1 MSKVVLIYD
10 WAMKADEFK
19 ACVTAIEKLQN
30 VRAVAVSNYWLEMGW
45 ASPENH
51 NAQSNLIQNFWDKFN
66 QSLNCY
72 NNQYAEIFANRHLT
86 FQFKRIKDEMVNAL
100 AYGDIFAVLL
110 DILKP
115 SAIIFAHE
123 AFTLEKMLV
132 GLSKKKGIPTASL
145 FHGGLGP
152 RVGFQGLCGDSD
164 EILVWNNYDIDC
176 LVSFGVDRAR
186 IKKIGCVRY
195 ENEYKQY
202 KHHLH
207 PYDHRTKAKAKAFIG
222 LDKNKPLITL
232 LTAQI
237 NTGFAAPCADPG
249 KHREAI
255 RHYIS
260 FVQSRPDLQFVIKAH
275 PGYDYN
281 ELYSILRDYN
291 LPNLFYDAGLKLDVV
306 LKASDICFMVNY
318 FTSAAI
324 EAMLNRVPVI
334 FLDNGIYPLRDWQDS
349 LTDTNITRVSS
360 FLELESKINDLLT
373 RPEFKAN
380 TLLEADEILKNI
392 LGIEERSASDQ
403 LGLAITSMLNKK
415 NVDEVEF
422 DELSSRESLQYFL
435 QSNDSQLAIKSL
447 ALLQKHNSR
456 NIMYV
461 LSYLFGAYSLS
472 YFNVFRIFKQ
482 VKQMPIDMTWRD
494 VKWHLFQSY
503 ILGIFN
509 RSEKLRVIDI
519 VRILTICIFNPN
531 GFISSP
537 GSFKLMVGK
546 TLIRQLVGKH
556 RHSSIMHLIKRVNFQ
571 QSNKIFIKKTK

>member
-1 MSKVVLIYD
+1 
-10 WAMKADEFK
+10 MKADEFK
-19 ACVTAIEKLQN
+19 ACVTAVEKLQN

-45 ASPENH
+45 ALPQNH
-51 NAQSNLIQNFWDKFN
+51 NSQSNLIQNFWDKFN
-66 QSLNCY
+66 HSLNCY
-72 NNQYAEIFANRHLT
+72 NDQHAEIFANRHLT
-86 FQFKRIKDEMVNAL
+86 FQFKRIKDEMANAI

-176 LVSFGVDRAR
+176 LVAFGVDRAR

-195 ENEYKQY
+195 EDKYKQY
-202 KHHLH
+202 KHHPN
-207 PYDHRTKAKAKAFIG
+207 PYGHKTKAKAFIG
-222 LDKNKPLITL
+222 LDENKPLITL

-281 ELYSILRDYN
+281 ELYSILLDHN
-291 LPNLFYDAGLKLDVV
+291 LPNLFYDAGLKLDDV
-306 LKASDICFMVNY
+306 LKASDICFMLNY

-334 FLDNGIYPLRDWQDS
+334 FLDNSIYALRDWQDS

-392 LGIEERSASDQ
+392 LGIEERSATDQ
-403 LGLAITSMLNKK
+403 LGLAINSMLDKK
-415 NVDEVEF
+415 NDVEVEF
-422 DELSSRESLQYFL
+422 DGLSSREFLQYFL
-435 QSNDSQLAIKSL
+435 QSNDSQLAIKSSNFF
-447 ALLQKHNSR
+447 QIHNSR

-461 LSYLFGAYSLS
+461 LSYLCGAYSLS

-482 VKQMPIDMTWRD
+482 VKQMPIDLTWRD

-509 RSEKLRVIDI
+509 RSKQLRVIDI
-519 VRILTICIFNPN
+519 VRILLICIFNPI
-531 GFISSP
+531 GFISAP
-537 GSFKLMVGK
+537 GTFKSMVGK
-546 TLIRQLVGKH
+546 RLIRQLVGKKFLGYL
-556 RHSSIMHLIKRVNFQ
+556 MNLIRR
-571 QSNKIFIKKTK
+571 SRLR

>member
-1 MSKVVLIYD
+1 
-10 WAMKADEFK
+10 MKSDEFK

-45 ASPENH
+45 ALPENH

-66 QSLNCY
+66 HSLDCY
-72 NNQYAEIFANRHLT
+72 NDQYAEIFANRHLT

-123 AFTLEKMLV
+123 AFTVEKMLV
-132 GLSKKKGIPTASL
+132 GLAKKKGIPTASL

-152 RVGFQGLCGDSD
+152 RFGYQGLCGDSD

-176 LVSFGVDRAR
+176 LVSFRVDRAR

-195 ENEYKQY
+195 EDAYNQYKQ
-202 KHHLH
+202 H
-207 PYDHRTKAKAKAFIG
+207 PHPDDHRAKAKAIIG
-222 LDKNKPLITL
+222 MDKNKPLITL

-237 NTGFAAPCADPG
+237 NTDFAAPSADPG

-275 PGYDYN
+275 PGYDYIG
-281 ELYSILRDYN
+281 LYSILLDHN
-291 LPNLFYDAGLKLDVV
+291 LPNLFYDAGLKLDDV
-306 LKASDICFMVNY
+306 LKASDICFMLNY

-334 FLDNGIYPLRDWQDS
+334 FLDNGIYPLCDWQDS
-349 LTDTNITRVSS
+349 LTDTNIMRVSS
-360 FLELESKINDLLT
+360 FMELESKINDLIIS
-373 RPEFKAN
+373 PQFKEN
-380 TLLEADEILKNI
+380 TLLEAHEILKNI
-392 LGIEERSASDQ
+392 LGIEERSATDQ
-403 LGLAITSMLNKK
+403 LGLAINSMLGNK
-415 NVDEVEF
+415 NDIEGEF
-422 DELSSRESLQYFL
+422 DGLSSRESLQYFL
-435 QSNDSQLAIKSL
+435 QSNDSQLAIKSINF
-447 ALLQKHNSR
+447 LQTHSSR

-461 LSYLFGAYSLS
+461 LSYLCGAYSLS
-472 YFNVFRIFKQ
+472 HFNVFRIFKQ
-482 VKQMPIDMTWRD
+482 VKQMPIDLTWHD

-509 RSEKLRVIDI
+509 RSEQLRVIDI
-519 VRILTICIFNPN
+519 VRILLICIFNPI
-531 GFISSP
+531 GFISAL
-537 GSFKLMVGK
+537 GTFKLMVGK
-546 TLIRQLVGKH
+546 RLILQLVGKKFLGYMMNLIRRFS
-556 RHSSIMHLIKRVNFQ
+556 RH
-571 QSNKIFIKKTK
+571 